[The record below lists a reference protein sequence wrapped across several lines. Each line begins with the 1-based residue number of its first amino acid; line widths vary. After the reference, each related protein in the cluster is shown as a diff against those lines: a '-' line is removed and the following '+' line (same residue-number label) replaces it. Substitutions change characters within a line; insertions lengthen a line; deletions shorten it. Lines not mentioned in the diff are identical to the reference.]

1 MLGGGSDG
9 DDATTQGSAATD
21 GGSST
26 GSSSDS
32 AADSTSTGSEGNSE
46 AIAPDL
52 VASRTSGPAPLAVH
66 FDATGT
72 TSSLTTIPFHEAT
85 YAFEF
90 GDPDAGMWALTGAD
104 KNSQVGGPLAA
115 HVFDT
120 PGTYTVSVAAS
131 FAGETSTTSVEIE
144 VTDPAAQWPGA
155 ATIAVSGVGDFRG
168 APRGAE
174 LRTTLPRSFAGKRVL
189 LRRGE
194 TFSSIGL
201 PGDSDDVQLATFGDG
216 PKPVVASVSL
226 GGNAEVAEWPD
237 DVTIMDLDITSGFSI
252 SVTGSRVLLYRCDI
266 DTPSNAEAQVDVGS
280 GFGYYVANGSLPVSA
295 YAWPREVFLVDN
307 VIEGDTDGDNTP
319 NLVVMG
325 YFMRSAILGNVIN
338 QATEHSLR
346 IWAANAAFIAHNHI
360 GGEHYAPNPPGVR
373 GAIKIH
379 SAGIDAYADDVA
391 TSGLAIATRH
401 VVLADNLVGSPDYPG
416 SWLGGFGPQN
426 ADIGTVEAVFD
437 VIYERNIHTRGPYT
451 TLEFHTAA
459 KGCTTRDNTTVGGRF
474 EGDVVTPE
482 EWNGD
487 PGMLPYLGDYYGQLQ

>member
-252 SVTGSRVLLYRCDI
+252 SVTGSRVPLYRCDI

-338 QATEHSLR
+338 QATEHRCGSGPRTRRSSPTTTSAASTTPPIRRGSEARSRSTPRASTRMPTTSPPRASRLR
-346 IWAANAAFIAHNHI
+346 
-360 GGEHYAPNPPGVR
+360 P
-373 GAIKIH
+373 
-379 SAGIDAYADDVA
+379 A
-391 TSGLAIATRH
+391 TSCLPTTWSDRRTTPARGS
-401 VVLADNLVGSPDYPG
+401 VVGR
-416 SWLGGFGPQN
+416 QN

-459 KGCTTRDNTTVGGRF
+459 KGCTTWDNTTVGGRF